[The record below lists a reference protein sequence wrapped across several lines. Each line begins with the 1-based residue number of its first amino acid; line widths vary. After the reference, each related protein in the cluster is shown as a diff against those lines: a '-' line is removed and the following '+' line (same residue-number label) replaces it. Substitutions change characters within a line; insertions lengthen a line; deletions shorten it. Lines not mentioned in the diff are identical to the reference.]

1 MWQALG
7 AHPWAYPM
15 LEVVHVIG
23 IGLLMGNLILL
34 ELRLWGLG
42 AALPVRPLARLCLPL
57 AGIGF
62 LMAAA
67 SGLMMFATQAE
78 ELLANRAF
86 TVKMLLL
93 MLAAGNAAWFHG
105 RRSLE
110 LLDGTA
116 RGLMLLSTLIWVLVV
131 TCGRWIAYL

>member
-23 IGLLMGNLILL
+23 IGLMMGNLILL
-34 ELRLWGLG
+34 EVRLWGLG
-42 AALPVRPLARLCLPL
+42 VSLPVRPLARLCLPL
-57 AGIGF
+57 AGAGF

-67 SGLMMFATQAE
+67 SGLTMFATQAE

-86 TVKMLLL
+86 TVKMVLL

-105 RRSLE
+105 RGSLE
-110 LLDGTA
+110 LLDSTA

>member
-23 IGLLMGNLILL
+23 IGLLMGNLLLL
-34 ELRLWGLG
+34 EVRLWGLG
-42 AALPVRPLARLCLPL
+42 AALPIRSLARLCLPL
-57 AGIGF
+57 AVVGF

-67 SGLMMFATQAE
+67 SGLTMFATQAE

-105 RRSLE
+105 RGSLDR
-110 LLDGTA
+110 LDGTA
-116 RGLMLLSTLIWVLVV
+116 RGLMLLSTLIWILVV

>member
-110 LLDGTA
+110 LLDGRA

>member
-1 MWQALG
+1 MWQTRG

-15 LEVVHVIG
+15 LEVVHVLG
-23 IGLLMGNLILL
+23 IGLLIGNLVLL

-57 AGIGF
+57 AGLGF
-62 LMAAA
+62 LVAAA

-86 TVKMLLL
+86 TVKVLLL

-105 RRSLE
+105 RGSLDR
-110 LLDGTA
+110 LDRTA

-131 TCGRWIAYL
+131 TCGRWIAYV

>member
-23 IGLLMGNLILL
+23 IGLLMGNLLLL
-34 ELRLWGLG
+34 EVRLWGLG
-42 AALPVRPLARLCLPL
+42 AAMPIRSLARLCLPL
-57 AGIGF
+57 AVVGF

-67 SGLMMFATQAE
+67 SGLTMFATQAE

-105 RRSLE
+105 RGSLDR
-110 LLDGTA
+110 LDGTA
-116 RGLMLLSTLIWVLVV
+116 RGLMLLSTLIWILVV

>member
-23 IGLLMGNLILL
+23 IGLLIGNLLLL
-34 ELRLWGLG
+34 EVRLWGLG
-42 AALPVRPLARLCLPL
+42 AALPVRSLARLCLPL
-57 AGIGF
+57 AVVGF

-67 SGLMMFATQAE
+67 SGLTMFATQAE

-105 RRSLE
+105 RGSLDRP
-110 LLDGTA
+110 DGTA
-116 RGLMLLSTLIWVLVV
+116 RGLMLLSTLIWILVV